1 MVVKPSGWR
10 WSGAQVVSFHAK
22 AEQGCILQAVLAL
35 LETLE
40 EEESILLEAFIPTA
54 HVVQP
59 GPPTINSSP
68 GKTSLFVTTY

>member
-10 WSGAQVVSFHAK
+10 WSGAQAVSFHAK
-22 AEQGCILQAVLAL
+22 SEQGCVLQAVLTL

-54 HVVQP
+54 QIIRS
-59 GPPTINSSP
+59 GPPEINTSP
-68 GKTSLFVTTY
+68 CKDTF